1 MKLPLFPDES
11 RCGLYNILG
20 LLSGTETALHTSW
33 AFNCEREFDF
43 GLRHTSRD
51 VFDLKAFIRL
61 LPKDI
66 KIHATEN
73 EIFFAIGDSVV
84 SFYGERTG
92 SFKEQNEVL
101 EITGVCSR
109 DDWGSEREGIE
120 NDPNR
125 RNTPAYLRVAQSVF
139 DA

>member
-20 LLSGTETALHTSW
+20 LLSGSETALHTSW
-33 AFNCEREFDF
+33 TFNCTREFDF

-51 VFDLKAFIRL
+51 LFDLTEFIRL
-61 LPKDI
+61 LPKNV
-66 KIHATEN
+66 KINCLED
-73 EIFFAIGDSVV
+73 EIFFSIGDSVV
-84 SFYGERTG
+84 SFYGKRTG

-101 EITGVCSR
+101 EINGVCSR
-109 DDWGSEREGIE
+109 DDWENEREGVE
-120 NDPNR
+120 NSPNR
-125 RNTPAYLRVAQSVF
+125 RNAPAYLRVAQSVF